1 MKMGCLIEGVLKFWI
16 IVPANERIS
25 NGVLV
30 TWDIKGAK
38 LKIKVGSVKPKFDT

>member
-1 MKMGCLIEGVLKFWI
+1 MKKSCLKEGVLKLWI
-16 IVPANERIS
+16 IVPATERIN

-38 LKIKVGSVKPKFDT
+38 LKIKTERIKPKFA